1 MPWRKIVAAIDD
13 IAQSHTLL
21 SERIEK
27 DVEQPLRSFAT
38 TNREMSAMST
48 IQGNLSAMARELEDA
63 QDKSDKLNRK
73 GGKASTLKVDAA
85 TSKLQTANSQW
96 DSQAPFIFEQLQ
108 ALDERRLNHLRDVLT
123 QYETHEAD
131 VIERNRKTVEQ
142 TLSALLEIDT
152 AQEIKNWSQASVA
165 GKPLNERRVRQ
176 SSNAGSGSGG
186 TASLPP
192 PPTPRSTT
200 DNQSEHSGGGNEKGG
215 KNILLRSAL
224 RVCCYKI
231 PSIYTNGNQSPPE
244 SRADSERCLASAA
257 RAYTVPSDGIRPLIR
272 VSNHLA
278 EVLQVGM
285 GRLHKLLLATYAI
298 HHLVTTG
305 FRP

>member
-1 MPWRKIVAAIDD
+1 MPWRKIVVAIED

-38 TNREMSAMST
+38 TNREMSAMTT

-63 QDKSDKLNRK
+63 QDKSDKLNKK
-73 GGKASTLKVDAA
+73 GGKASALKVDAA
-85 TSKLQTANSQW
+85 SSKLQTANSQW

-131 VIERNRKTVEQ
+131 LIERNRKTVEQ
-142 TLSALLEIDT
+142 TLSALLEVDT
-152 AQEIKNWSQASVA
+152 AQEIKNWSQASIA

-176 SSNAGSGSGG
+176 PSNAGSGSGG

-215 KNILLRSAL
+215 KKMLLDGAL
-224 RVCCYKI
+224 LDSCYKI
-231 PSIYTNGNQSPPE
+231 
-244 SRADSERCLASAA
+244 LSA
-257 RAYTVPSDGIRPLIR
+257 
-272 VSNHLA
+272 
-278 EVLQVGM
+278 
-285 GRLHKLLLATYAI
+285 YAN
-298 HHLVTTG
+298 
-305 FRP
+305 